1 MEKKESKKSTTK
13 NTTKKKV
20 EVDNVEVVEEKN
32 EIKKEVKVD
41 NSPKRISRKRK
52 LGKGINIDVKRQVPV
67 VSVAFHPIGYRCKL
81 NNVFLRWDEYGDEHY
96 MSIEEINMM
105 DKTLLNDPY
114 LIIDDEEFMEAY
126 GYSDLYNLIF
136 EIEDLDSFY
145 EQKRVMIESKI
156 EKMPPKIRRS
166 FLNRTVKYITDGKL
180 NNYEVVRFLK
190 SKYGIDIEM

>member
-1 MEKKESKKSTTK
+1 MEKKESKKA
-13 NTTKKKV
+13 TTKKK
-20 EVDNVEVVEEKN
+20 VDNVEVVEEKN
-32 EIKKEVKVD
+32 EIKEVVEEVKID
-41 NSPKRISRKRK
+41 NTPKRINRKRK
-52 LGKGINIDVKRQVPV
+52 NGKAINIDVKRQVPV

-96 MSIEEINMM
+96 MSIEEVNMM

-114 LIIDDEEFMEAY
+114 LIIDDEEFMKAY

-136 EIEDLDSFY
+136 EIEDLDTFY
-145 EQKRVMIESKI
+145 EQKRVVIESKI

-180 NNYEVVRFLK
+180 NNFEVVKILK
-190 SKYGIDIEM
+190 SKYGIDVEM